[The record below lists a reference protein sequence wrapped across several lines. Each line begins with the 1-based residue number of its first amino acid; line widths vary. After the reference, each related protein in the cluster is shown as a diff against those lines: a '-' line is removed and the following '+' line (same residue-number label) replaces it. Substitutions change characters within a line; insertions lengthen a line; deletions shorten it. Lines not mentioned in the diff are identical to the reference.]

1 MNANYIVNLYK
12 FVWVLF
18 QFENPISKNVSIAA
32 NFTRSRAVNSDQL
45 SQHCECVCVCV
56 FCAFSYILC
65 RKFRR
70 HPQEIM
76 AGRELVRKTVQQV
89 RPILSVDSEEARRRV
104 LSLYKAWYRQI
115 PYIGECSKC

>member
-32 NFTRSRAVNSDQL
+32 NFTRTRAVNSDQL

-56 FCAFSYILC
+56 FCALSYIFC
-65 RKFRR
+65 VANSVGIRRKSWLVANWYAKPCSRCAPFCPWTVRR
-70 HPQEIM
+70 H
-76 AGRELVRKTVQQV
+76 A
-89 RPILSVDSEEARRRV
+89 DA
-104 LSLYKAWYRQI
+104 
-115 PYIGECSKC
+115 C